1 MAGKRAAA
9 LELAVLGVLAERPLH
24 GYELRKHLLDAV
36 GLFGT
41 LSYGVLY
48 PTLRR
53 MVESGLLTETDSNT
67 VYPKRNRI
75 VYTVTDAGRAQL
87 EDAVAH
93 EGATAGDDDE
103 FAVRITL
110 FGRTTTATRL
120 RVLEV
125 RRRKLQQ
132 RLDHMRDN
140 IAKGRERMDA
150 YTLELQQHGLDAL
163 EREVAWLGD
172 MITREEAGG
181 FSPPQPPPH
190 GTLRPRRGRPK
201 ISTRPPE

>member
-53 MVESGLLTETDSNT
+53 MVAAGELTETDSHT

-75 VYTVTDAGRAQL
+75 VYTLTDAGRARL
-87 EDAVAH
+87 AKEVDH
-93 EGATAGDDDE
+93 EGANAGADDE
-103 FAVRITL
+103 FAVRISL
-110 FGRTTTATRL
+110 FTRTGAATRL

-125 RRRKLQQ
+125 RRRALQD
-132 RLDHMRDN
+132 RLDHMREN

-172 MITREEAGG
+172 MITREESGG
-181 FSPPQPPPH
+181 FTPPQPPPH
-190 GTLRPRRGRPK
+190 GSLRPRSGRPK